1 MNTLTNEYPNI
12 QYILIST
19 HYNTTACRWSM
30 AASMGHFRLL
40 GALNGEIQTTETRGG
55 GCMHVH
61 VPVVVAERA
70 SARKVQLTQWV
81 EGDGW
86 IW

>member
-12 QYILIST
+12 QYILFST
-19 HYNTTACRWSM
+19 NYNTTACRWSM
-30 AASMGHFRLL
+30 AASMGHFKVIGSPKWRSTDHRD
-40 GALNGEIQTTETRGG
+40 QGG